1 MTLSNPLIV
10 SFPELAVLAVT
21 RAFAGAGL
29 GLLLASRLSTES
41 RKAAGWTLFG
51 IGALTTIPIAIELIG
66 RNSGSLNLVSKNAS
80 A

>member
-1 MTLSNPLIV
+1 MTFSNPLVV

-29 GLLLASRLSTES
+29 GLLLASRLSAES

>member
-41 RKAAGWTLFG
+41 RKAVGWTLFG